1 MIISSPPIIGKNWR
15 EILSIYTREKLAQ
28 KTDWVGAAFVA
39 WVPNGELGEG
49 STPEVATA
57 DLLCL
62 LNRFDGSMKS
72 EPVHIVAAVVESKQR
87 NGAVVAGYMMVPAR
101 TNSPVL
107 NALEQ
112 MKRQFKDRVTIAYSS
127 ESIDAMFSLYG
138 SAIQMVELKGV
149 DA

>member
-1 MIISSPPIIGKNWR
+1 MVNLSSPIIGKNWR

-62 LNRFDGSMKS
+62 LDRFDGSMKS
-72 EPVHIVAAVVESKQR
+72 EAVHIVAAIVESKQR

-101 TNSPVL
+101 QSSPTL

-112 MKRQFKDRVTIAYSS
+112 LKSQFKYRVNIAYSPTG
-127 ESIDAMFSLYG
+127 INAIFGQYG